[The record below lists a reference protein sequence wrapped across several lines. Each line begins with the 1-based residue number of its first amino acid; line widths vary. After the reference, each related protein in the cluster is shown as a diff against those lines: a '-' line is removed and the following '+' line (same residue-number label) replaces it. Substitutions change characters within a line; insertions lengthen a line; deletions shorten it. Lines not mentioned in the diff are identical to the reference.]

1 MNEEVAVLAAR
12 PGVAAWR
19 IRLAERV
26 ESPLVTRAIVGVILV
41 NAALMGLETHAPLMA
56 VYGDLVHVLDKI
68 CLGVF
73 VVELSIKLL
82 AYGLTFWRSGWRN
95 FDFFVVAVA
104 LVPGAGPWA
113 VLRSLRV
120 LRVLRLLTV
129 IPTLRRVV
137 TAFLHAIPGLMGVI
151 AVMLIV
157 FYTGGVLATTLYA
170 DVQPEYFGDLP
181 SSLYTLFQIMTLD
194 SWFSTVVRPMIDQDP
209 TAGPFFLIF
218 VVVTSFTVL
227 NLFIGIIVTAMQE
240 MTAAEERATAEKAAN
255 KAAKQA
261 IKDAKAADGEAHDGA
276 AHDDGDDL
284 PRATDAAHGTNGTG
298 ASSAAR
304 APSSS
309 DGESLAVDAKPSS
322 AEVDAIIA
330 RMERDLDALRKI
342 AARN

>member
-1 MNEEVAVLAAR
+1 MNEDVAALAAR
-12 PGVAAWR
+12 PGVAPWR
-19 IRLAERV
+19 VRLAGLV
-26 ESPLVTRAIVGVILV
+26 ESDPVTRVVIGVILV
-41 NAALMGLETHAPLMA
+41 NAVIMGLETHRPLMA
-56 VYGDLVHVLDKI
+56 SHGDLIHALDRA
-68 CLGVF
+68 CLAVF
-73 VVELSIKLL
+73 VVELAIKLL
-82 AYGLTFWRSGWRN
+82 AYQAQFWRSGWRS

-137 TAFLHAIPGLMGVI
+137 AAFLHAIPGLLGVI

-170 DVQPEYFGDLP
+170 DDQPEYFGDLP

-194 SWFSTVVRPMIDQDP
+194 SWFSTVVRPMIAQDP

-240 MTAAEERATAEKAAN
+240 MGAAEEKAAQE

-261 IKDAKAADGEAHDGA
+261 AKKDAKDAERGDGA
-276 AHDDGDDL
+276 AQDAREAEHAGAARGDA
-284 PRATDAAHGTNGTG
+284 PGAATNGSLVDALPG
-298 ASSAAR
+298 DG
-304 APSSS
+304 APSSA
-309 DGESLAVDAKPSS
+309 DVE
-322 AEVDAIIA
+322 AIIA
-330 RMERDLDALRKI
+330 RMERDLDQLRRL
-342 AARN
+342 AART